1 MEENSIVF
9 RSGKIY
15 AGRLEEKITICIF
28 LKSEVIGLKSY
39 SDLMSFYNTL
49 DSNDVGR
56 FYRKNLTLGY
66 HMLDNR
72 YFFKFK
78 GNKLALSYNF
88 KYRINYKIF
97 NNQQP
102 KSIISK
108 FLNYLGEKFNIL
120 YI

>member
-1 MEENSIVF
+1 MEENSLVF

-15 AGRLEEKITICIF
+15 AGRLKEKITICIF
-28 LKSEVIGLKSY
+28 LKSRVIGLKSY
-39 SDLMSFYNTL
+39 SDLMSFYDTL
-49 DSNDVGR
+49 DSSDVGR

-66 HMLDNR
+66 HMLNNQC
-72 YFFKFK
+72 FLKFK
-78 GNKLALSYNF
+78 GHKLTLSYNF

-102 KSIISK
+102 ESIISR
-108 FLNYLGEKFNIL
+108 FLNYLGEKFNIQ

>member
-66 HMLDNR
+66 HMLDNQR
-72 YFFKFK
+72 FLKFK
-78 GNKLALSYNF
+78 GNKLALSYDF
-88 KYRINYKIF
+88 KYRINCSIF

-102 KSIISK
+102 KSIITR
-108 FLNYLGEKFNIL
+108 FFNYLGEKFNIL